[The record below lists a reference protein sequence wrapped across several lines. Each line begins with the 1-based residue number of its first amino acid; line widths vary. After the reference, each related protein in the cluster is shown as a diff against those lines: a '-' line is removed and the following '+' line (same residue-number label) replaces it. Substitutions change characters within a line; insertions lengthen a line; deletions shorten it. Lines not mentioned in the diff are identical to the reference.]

1 MRINDRKMGKKTH
14 HLNVA
19 ETFKV
24 FMTDPVK
31 GLSSGEA
38 GARLARDGF
47 NEFEKK
53 RHTTLWQKFISQFK
67 SFMIIVLIFAAIISG
82 VTGYMNGEGITDAII
97 ILSILIV
104 NAVIGVFQEA
114 KAEKSLDALEKLSA
128 PHCKVIRDGETR
140 IIESRELV
148 VGDIVIIETGDNVPA
163 DLRLIESVNLKIQE
177 AALTGESVP
186 VEKDAEAVLPEDA
199 PIGDRINMAYSSCS
213 VTYGHGKGVVTAIGN
228 QTEVGK
234 IASMIQAVPDMRT
247 PMQIRLDKLGKT
259 LAIICLAVCIVI
271 MVIGLCYGRNLLEM
285 FMTAVSLAVAAIP
298 EGLPAVSTVVLA
310 LGVQR
315 LAKQNAIVRN
325 LPSVETLGSTTVIC
339 SDKTGTLTQNRM
351 TVTHIYAAGNLSD
364 TAADNPVVD
373 ELIKMSVLANDAV
386 LGADG
391 QSIGD
396 PTETALIDAGLKYS
410 INKNAL
416 KKDLPR
422 IAEIPFDSDRKL
434 MTTIHQNN
442 DEDFLVA
449 VKGGL
454 DELLAN
460 CTRINDGATIR
471 PITEKDIEDIHK
483 ANMEMASQ
491 ALRVLAVG
499 YKTISELPA
508 TFTPATV
515 EKDFIFLGMVGM
527 IDPPREEAKEA
538 VRRCKEAGIR
548 PVMITG
554 DHKITATAIAK
565 SLGIIATGDCVLTGT
580 DVEMMNDEQLKEMAG
595 SVAVFARVAPEHKVR
610 IVNAFQSR
618 GNVVAM
624 TGDGVNDAPALK
636 LADIGVAM
644 GITGT
649 DVAKEAADVVLTDD
663 NFATIVSSVR
673 EGRRIYDNLMKSIQ
687 FMISTNLGEIVLLLI
702 AVFANLDMP
711 LLPIQLLFI
720 NLVGD
725 SLPSLALSVDH
736 ADKNIMKRKPIDPN
750 QGIFTKYFTT
760 RVIIQSLIIGLT
772 TLAAYMIGMNTSVDV
787 ARTMTFATM
796 VFCQFTIIF
805 SIRSGHNWFT
815 HKMFTNRWLW
825 LTIVFVTALTLLV
838 LLVPGMQSLF
848 RLAPMT
854 SGQWW
859 TVIGLS
865 FGVLALSEFFKLFTR
880 KKDR

>member
-1 MRINDRKMGKKTH
+1 MEKKSH
-14 HLNVA
+14 QLDVK
-19 ETFKV
+19 EVFRTFL
-24 FMTDPVK
+24 TDPVK

-38 GARLARDGF
+38 GARQARDGF
-47 NEFEKK
+47 NEFEKTK
-53 RHTTLWQKFISQFK
+53 HTTLWQKFISQFK

-82 VTGYMNGEGITDAII
+82 ITGYMNGEGITDALI
-97 ILSILIV
+97 ILVILIA
-104 NAVIGVFQEA
+104 NAIIGVFQEA

-128 PHCKVIRDGETR
+128 PHCKVIRDGETK

-148 VGDIVIIETGDNVPA
+148 VGDIVVIETGDNVPA
-163 DLRLIESVNLKIQE
+163 DLRLVESVNLKIQE

-186 VEKDAEAVLPEDA
+186 VEKDADAVLPEDA

-234 IASMIQAVPDMRT
+234 IASMIQSVPDMRT

-259 LAIICLAVCIVI
+259 LAIICLVVCVVI
-271 MVIGLCYGRNLLEM
+271 MVIGLCYGRNLMEM

-339 SDKTGTLTQNRM
+339 SDKTGTLTQNKM
-351 TVTHIYAAGNLSD
+351 TVTHIYATGNLSD
-364 TAADNPVVD
+364 TTEDSPVIN
-373 ELIKMSVLANDAV
+373 ELLKMSVLANDAV
-386 LGADG
+386 LGTDG
-391 QSIGD
+391 QSLGD
-396 PTETALIDAGLKYS
+396 PTETALIDAGLKHS
-410 INKNAL
+410 IDKNTL
-416 KKDLPR
+416 IKDLPR
-422 IAEIPFDSDRKL
+422 IAEIPFDSERKL
-434 MTTIHQNN
+434 MTTIHQHN
-442 DEDFLVA
+442 DDFLVA

-460 CTRINDGATIR
+460 CTKINDGISIR
-471 PITEKDIEDIHK
+471 PLTEKDIEDIHK
-483 ANMEMASQ
+483 ANMGMASQ

-499 YKTISELPA
+499 YKTISELPV

-515 EKDFIFLGMVGM
+515 ENDFIFLGMVGM

-538 VRRCKEAGIR
+538 VLRCKEAGIK

-565 SLGIIATGDCVLTGT
+565 SLGIISTGDCVLTGT
-580 DVEMMNDEQLKEMAG
+580 DVEMMSDEQLKEMAG
-595 SVAVFARVAPEHKVR
+595 NVAVFARVAPEHKVR
-610 IVNAFQSR
+610 IVNAYQSR

-702 AVFANLDMP
+702 AVLTNLDMP

-736 ADKNIMKRKPIDPN
+736 ADKDIMKRKPIDTN
-750 QGIFTKYFTT
+750 QGIFTKHFTT

-772 TLAAYMIGMNTSVDV
+772 TLAAYMIGMKTSVDV

-796 VFCQFTIIF
+796 VFSQFTIIF

-838 LLVPGMQSLF
+838 LLVPGMQSIF

-865 FGVLALSEFFKLFTR
+865 FAVLALSELFKLFTR
-880 KKDR
+880 NKER

>member
-1 MRINDRKMGKKTH
+1 MEKKSHRLT
-14 HLNVA
+14 VTEA
-19 ETFKV
+19 CRTFL
-24 FMTDPVK
+24 TDPVK

-38 GARLARDGF
+38 GARQARDGF
-47 NEFEKK
+47 NEFEKTK
-53 RHTTLWQKFISQFK
+53 HTTLWQKFISQFK

-82 VTGYMNGEGITDAII
+82 ITGYMNGEGITDALI
-97 ILSILIV
+97 ILVILIA
-104 NAVIGVFQEA
+104 NAIIGVFQEA

-128 PHCKVIRDGETR
+128 PHCKVVRDGETK

-148 VGDIVIIETGDNVPA
+148 VGDIVVIETGDNVPA

-186 VEKDAEAVLPEDA
+186 VEKDANAVLPEDA

-234 IASMIQAVPDMRT
+234 IASMIQSVPDIRT

-259 LAIICLAVCIVI
+259 LAIICLVVCVVI
-271 MVIGLCYGRNLLEM
+271 MVIGLCYGRNLMEM

-339 SDKTGTLTQNRM
+339 SDKTGTLTQNKM
-351 TVTHIYAAGNLSD
+351 TVTHIYATGNLSD
-364 TAADNPVVD
+364 TTEDSPVIN
-373 ELIKMSVLANDAV
+373 ELLKMSVLANDAV
-386 LGADG
+386 LGTDG
-391 QSIGD
+391 QSLGD
-396 PTETALIDAGLKYS
+396 PTETALIDAGLKHS
-410 INKNAL
+410 IDKNTL
-416 KKDLPR
+416 IKDLPR
-422 IAEIPFDSDRKL
+422 IAEIPFDSERKL
-434 MTTIHQNN
+434 MTTIHQHN
-442 DEDFLVA
+442 DDFLVA

-460 CTRINDGATIR
+460 CTKINDGISIR
-471 PITEKDIEDIHK
+471 PLTEKDIEDIHK
-483 ANMEMASQ
+483 ANMGMASQ

-499 YKTISELPA
+499 YKTISELPV

-515 EKDFIFLGMVGM
+515 ENDFIFLGMVGM

-538 VRRCKEAGIR
+538 VLRCKEAGIK

-565 SLGIIATGDCVLTGT
+565 SLGIISTGDCVLTGT
-580 DVEMMNDEQLKEMAG
+580 DVEMMSDEQLKEMAG
-595 SVAVFARVAPEHKVR
+595 NVAVFARVAPEHKVR
-610 IVNAFQSR
+610 IVNAYQSR

-687 FMISTNLGEIVLLLI
+687 FMISTNLGEIVILLI
-702 AVFANLDMP
+702 AVLANLDMP

-736 ADKNIMKRKPIDPN
+736 ADKDIMRRKPIDPD
-750 QGIFTKYFTT
+750 QGIFTKHFTT
-760 RVIIQSLIIGLT
+760 RVILQALIIGLT
-772 TLAAYMIGMNTSVDV
+772 TLAAYMIGMKTSVDV

-796 VFCQFTIIF
+796 VFSQFTIIF

-848 RLAPMT
+848 KLAPMT

-865 FGVLALSEFFKLFTR
+865 FGVLALSELFKLFTR
-880 KKDR
+880 NKDRS

>member
-24 FMTDPVK
+24 FMADPVK
-31 GLSSGEA
+31 GLSSGDA
-38 GARLARDGF
+38 GARQARDGF
-47 NEFEKK
+47 NEFEKTK
-53 RHTTLWQKFISQFK
+53 HTTLWQKFISQFK

-163 DLRLIESVNLKIQE
+163 DLRLIESANLKIQE

-339 SDKTGTLTQNRM
+339 SDKTGTLTQNKM

-364 TAADNPVVD
+364 TAADNPVID
-373 ELIKMSVLANDAV
+373 ELIKMSVIANDAV

-410 INKNAL
+410 INKNTL
-416 KKDLPR
+416 KKALPR
-422 IAEIPFDSDRKL
+422 IAEIPFDSERKL

-460 CTRINDGATIR
+460 CTRINDGTTIR
-471 PITEKDIEDIHK
+471 TLTEKDIEDIHK

-515 EKDFIFLGMVGM
+515 ENDFIFLGMVGM

-565 SLGIIATGDCVLTGT
+565 NLGIIATGDCVLTGT

-750 QGIFTKYFTT
+750 QGIFTKHFTT

-787 ARTMTFATM
+787 ARTMTFAVM